1 MKRYILFFIV
11 FVSQVN
17 FAQSVFPTD
26 GGNVGIGTNS
36 PSSSLH
42 IKTTKGDLLVENS
55 GIEGASMIVNSGRYN
70 RAALTTYKQVGTEY
84 WNAGIL
90 YDEAG
95 NQKYS
100 IGTTFEFSSSKL
112 TIQSNGN
119 VGIGTTNPQTKFQ
132 IGEFNNIGNYKVSIP
147 GVYNFEE
154 VRLGQY
160 GNGASGL
167 EMITHSNQTYSFGV
181 RLFANVDTGGQ
192 GLLFQTANP
201 SLSAQDLNYV
211 TRMAISINGN
221 VGIGTIN
228 PDAKLAVNGTIH
240 SKEVKVDLNVPA
252 PDYVFANDY
261 KLRTLKEVETYVNEN
276 SHLPEIP
283 SAQEFEKNGIQLAE
297 MNMALLKK
305 VEELT
310 LYIIQM
316 EKNQKELEK
325 RLTKVEIK

>member
-11 FVSQVN
+11 FGSQFN
-17 FAQSVFPTD
+17 FAQSVFPID

-42 IKTTKGDLLVENS
+42 IKTPKGDLLVENS
-55 GIEGASMIVNSGRYN
+55 GIEGASMIVNSGRHN
-70 RAALTTYKQVGTEY
+70 RPALTTYKQVGTEY

-119 VGIGTTNPQTKFQ
+119 VGIGVTNPQTKFQ

-201 SLSAQDLNYV
+201 TLSAQDLNYV

-228 PDAKLAVNGTIH
+228 PDSKLTVNGTIH
-240 SKEVKVDLNVPA
+240 STEVKVDLNIPA
-252 PDYVFANDY
+252 PDYVFETNY
-261 KLRTLKEVETYVNEN
+261 KLKSLQEVETYVKEN

-283 SAQEFEKNGIQLAE
+283 SAKEFEKNGIQLAE

-305 VEELT
+305 IEELT

-316 EKNQKELEK
+316 KKKKKQSQTRLEK
-325 RLTKVEIK
+325 VETK